1 MTTTKALDGLRPSRR
16 RGGAPN
22 GSGMNEYPI
31 ASGTTPA
38 LYNGDIVSQSGG
50 YVVALV
56 TITQKAIGVFTG
68 CRYVEN
74 GEPKWSNF
82 WTAALSATDAKA
94 MVVDDP
100 QATFEIQADSSVSI
114 GDINGGFNFNVTL
127 GGGSTVTGRSGY
139 GLKASTR
146 TTASAMIRPISVIDI
161 PGNNIDVAAE
171 RAFPKLEVRL
181 VRHYDAYVCA
191 GTSAPPAG

>member
-74 GEPKWSNF
+74 GEPKWSNY

-127 GGGSTVTGRSGY
+127 GSGSTVTGRSGY
-139 GLKASTR
+139 GLKAATR
-146 TTASAMIRPISVIDI
+146 TTESAMLRPISVIDI
-161 PGNNIDVAAE
+161 PGNDIDVAAE

>member
-1 MTTTKALDGLRPSRR
+1 MTTTKALSGLRPSRR

-94 MVVDDP
+94 M
-100 QATFEIQADSSVSI
+100 A
-114 GDINGGFNFNVTL
+114 
-127 GGGSTVTGRSGY
+127 VTGRSGY
-139 GLKASTR
+139 GLKAATR

>member
-1 MTTTKALDGLRPSRR
+1 MSTTKALSGLRPSRR

-38 LYNGDIVSQSGG
+38 FFNGDIVSQSGG
-50 YVVALV
+50 YIVALV

-74 GEPKWSNF
+74 GEPKWSNY
-82 WTAALSATDAKA
+82 WTAGLSATDAQA

-100 QATFEIQADSSVSI
+100 NATFEIQADASVSI
-114 GDINGGFNFNVTL
+114 GDMNGGFNFNVTL
-127 GGGSTVTGRSGY
+127 GSGSTVTGRSGF
-139 GLKASTR
+139 GLEAGTR
-146 TTASAMIRPISVIDI
+146 TTASAMLRPVAVINE
-161 PGNNIDVAAE
+161 PGNDINVAAE
-171 RAFPKLEVRL
+171 RAFPKLEVRIA
-181 VRHYDAYVCA
+181 RHYDAFVCA

>member
-38 LYNGDIVSQSGG
+38 LYNGDIVCQSGG

-127 GGGSTVTGRSGY
+127 GSGSTVTGRSGY
-139 GLKASTR
+139 GLKAATR

>member
-38 LYNGDIVSQSGG
+38 LFNGDIVSQSGG
-50 YVVALV
+50 YIVALV

-127 GGGSTVTGRSGY
+127 GSGSTVTGRSGY
-139 GLKASTR
+139 GLKAATR

>member
-127 GGGSTVTGRSGY
+127 GSGSTVTGRSGY
-139 GLKASTR
+139 GLKAATR

>member
-31 ASGTTPA
+31 ASGTATA
-38 LYNGDIVSQSGG
+38 MYNGDIVSQAAG
-50 YVVALV
+50 YIVALT

-100 QATFEIQADSSVSI
+100 SATFEIQADASVSI
-114 GDINGGFNFNVTL
+114 GDINGGQNFNIVNE
-127 GGGSTVTGRSGY
+127 GGSTVTGRSGF
-139 GLKASTR
+139 GIDASTR
-146 TTASAMIRPISVIDI
+146 TTASAMLRPIAVIDV

-171 RAFPKLEVRL
+171 RAYPRLEVRI